1 MTETALETAEQGEG
15 SKATGRSCAA
25 LTAGGR
31 PCRALPLSGEPY
43 CLFHSQEAETQ
54 KMLAASRRMG
64 GLTRMAALKAVNLP
78 DPDFASHEGVRAW
91 RAAVVAAVRD
101 GMCDPVRAGVFLAAA
116 RDGEDRLERAE
127 REGREAARP
136 GPSGVDRH
144 SLAGM
149 SDEELEA
156 IALGDVPRPGSH
168 APDPPMLTRPY
179 ANPLPEPGT
188 DSPPE
193 PAASPEASA
202 NAVAIEEAACGAT
215 GPQIATSEAIPEAGP
230 EGDVRRRQPGDPPV
244 YPEGAIRHLDNR
256 GWQSA
261 EAEGLFDWEGQNR

>member
-78 DPDFASHEGVRAW
+78 DPDFTSHEGIAAW
-91 RAAVVAAVRD
+91 RSRVVAAVRD

-116 RDGEDRLERAE
+116 RDAEDRLERAE
-127 REGREAARP
+127 KEGPEAARP
-136 GPSGVDRH
+136 SVDGH
-144 SLAGM
+144 SLADL
-149 SDEELEA
+149 SDEELLR
-156 IALGDVPRPGSH
+156 IAEGQIPRPGSH

-179 ANPLPEPGT
+179 ANPLPELCT

-193 PAASPEASA
+193 PAASPEG
-202 NAVAIEEAACGAT
+202 NGETGAIEEAARVTG
-215 GPQIATSEAIPEAGP
+215 GPQIATSEAIPEPAP
-230 EGDVRRRQPGDPPV
+230 ESELRRLPGEGPV
-244 YPEGAIRHLDNR
+244 YPEGAPRRSDNR
-256 GWQSA
+256 GWTLLS
-261 EAEGLFDWEGQNR
+261 GGDHGD

>member
-1 MTETALETAEQGEG
+1 MSEAAVETAEQGEG
-15 SKATGRSCAA
+15 SKATRKACEAV
-25 LTAGGR
+25 TAEGI
-31 PCRALPLSGEPY
+31 PCQGIPLAGQRF
-43 CLFHSQEAETQ
+43 CLFHSPDHEQ
-54 KMLAASRRMG
+54 MLAASRRLG
-64 GLTRMAALKAVNLP
+64 GLTRMRALRPVHLP
-78 DPDFASHEGVRAW
+78 DAELGNHEGIATY
-91 RAAVVAAVRD
+91 RAAVVGAVRD
-101 GMCDPVRAGVFLAAA
+101 GLLDAVRAGVFLAAA
-116 RDGEDRLERAE
+116 RDAEDSLQRRE
-127 REGREAARP
+127 REAREAARP

-144 SLAGM
+144 SLADL

-156 IALGDVPRPGSH
+156 IASGQAPRPGGH
-168 APDPPMLTRPY
+168 APDPAMLTRPY